1 MSDEDEATT
10 TITRAE
16 AKRLHTLSE
25 QALHALLVKRDVDA
39 ALLALGDL
47 NTELMSLYWNG
58 ELVDWTFQTIHLRS
72 KWEERIGA

>member
-25 QALHALLVKRDVDA
+25 QAMHALFVKRDTDA

-47 NTELMSLYWNG
+47 NAELMSLHWNG
-58 ELVDWTFQTIHLRS
+58 ELVDWTFQSVRLRS
-72 KWEERIGA
+72 AWKEA